1 MEIWLDAHIS
11 PLLATWITTEFSIGC
26 HPLRDLHLRDSEDE
40 EIFLAAKKKENV
52 IILTKDN
59 DFLDLLERL
68 KSSPT
73 IIWLRIGDCSNSRM
87 KEILKKELPV
97 ALLLLEENELVEIG
111 FQPS

>member
-11 PLLATWITTEFSIGC
+11 PLIAKWIENELAITC
-26 HPLRDLHLRDSEDE
+26 YPVRDLQLRDAEDVK
-40 EIFLAAKKKENV
+40 IFHAAKNKGDV

-59 DFLDLLERL
+59 DFLDLLDRL
-68 KSSPT
+68 NAPPK
-73 IIWLRIGDCSNSRM
+73 IIWLRLGNCSNQRM